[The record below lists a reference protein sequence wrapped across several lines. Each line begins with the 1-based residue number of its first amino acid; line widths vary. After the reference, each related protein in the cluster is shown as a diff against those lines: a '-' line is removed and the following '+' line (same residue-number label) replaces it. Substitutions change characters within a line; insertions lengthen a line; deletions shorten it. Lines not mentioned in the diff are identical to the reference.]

1 MGAAWHK
8 LHIAT
13 SHCCRAENGTCHS
26 RWISSECRAS
36 QIGPAHSD
44 RAQSRLPMT
53 NFKSPAPASHP
64 LAVAKHWLA
73 AYRWGKLDVLL
84 SLYDEQATT
93 ECHYERISLPFRV
106 NDVALTADGV
116 RLNYQDYEGKSLRMD
131 LRFGP
136 SGKIVHT
143 TWRENPSDNSY
154 SHGHQAMSWSRQFD
168 DPIPLRR
175 GDALVT
181 LRDAAEYI
189 AALPKR
195 EHDAAEWQDAM
206 EALLLVVRSGPTM
219 LARIA
224 VLRAL
229 NRDRPS
235 PAPAPRGK
243 RAG

>member
-1 MGAAWHK
+1 
-8 LHIAT
+8 
-13 SHCCRAENGTCHS
+13 
-26 RWISSECRAS
+26 
-36 QIGPAHSD
+36 
-44 RAQSRLPMT
+44 MT
-53 NFKSPAPASHP
+53 KFKSPEFNA

-73 AYRWGKLDVLL
+73 AYRWGKLEALL

-116 RLNYQDYEGKSLRMD
+116 RLDYQDYEDKSLRMD

-143 TWRENPSDNSY
+143 TWRENPSDNFPY

-229 NRDRPS
+229 NRDRP
-235 PAPAPRGK
+235 APRGK

>member
-1 MGAAWHK
+1 MGFGWIYQVTK
-8 LHIAT
+8 QIAP
-13 SHCCRAENGTCHS
+13 NGLAFRSLGQDCS
-26 RWISSECRAS
+26 YNVARKSVR
-36 QIGPAHSD
+36 Q
-44 RAQSRLPMT
+44 LP
-53 NFKSPAPASHP
+53 
-64 LAVAKHWLA
+64 
-73 AYRWGKLDVLL
+73 
-84 SLYDEQATT
+84 
-93 ECHYERISLPFRV
+93 
-106 NDVALTADGV
+106 
-116 RLNYQDYEGKSLRMD
+116 
-131 LRFGP
+131 
-136 SGKIVHT
+136 
-143 TWRENPSDNSY
+143 Y

-229 NRDRPS
+229 NRDRP
-235 PAPAPRGK
+235 AR
-243 RAG
+243 R

>member
-1 MGAAWHK
+1 
-8 LHIAT
+8 
-13 SHCCRAENGTCHS
+13 
-26 RWISSECRAS
+26 
-36 QIGPAHSD
+36 
-44 RAQSRLPMT
+44 MT
-53 NFKSPAPASHP
+53 NFTSPAPPSHH

-84 SLYDEQATT
+84 SLYDEHATT
-93 ECHYERISLPFRV
+93 ECHCERISLPFRV
-106 NDVALTADGV
+106 NNVALTADGV
-116 RLNYQDYEGKSLRMD
+116 RLNYQDYEGKSIRMD

-143 TWRENPSDNSY
+143 TWRENPSDNTY
-154 SHGHQAMSWSRQFD
+154 SHGHQTMSWSRQFD
-168 DPIPLRR
+168 DPIPLPH

-195 EHDAAEWQDAM
+195 EHDAADWQNAM
-206 EALLLVVRSGPTM
+206 QALKSGPTV

-229 NRDRPS
+229 NRDKPAPS
-235 PAPAPRGK
+235 PAPR
-243 RAG
+243 